1 MLIGYSDIDIRLA
14 QPAIEIGRRAEALG
28 YDSLYFA
35 GGGRDS
41 ALLGALTGQMVPRLR
56 VGASVVSVWQN
67 KPLTMAETAI
77 IANEALDGRFVLGLG
92 LSHPHMVEQRLG
104 MKFERPILY
113 LREYLTILMQFMDD
127 HAVDFEGE
135 LLSAHWPVN
144 IPFARRPQ
152 VLVAALGPQALRV
165 AGRLSDG
172 TMTFM
177 VPLRSL
183 EGMTIPIASQAAE
196 EVGRP
201 RPHFL
206 ASIPICVTADKAR
219 ARADAA
225 ETFVNYGSGHYP
237 SYRAALDRGE
247 TAGPED
253 VAIFG
258 SEEEVA
264 AALGRYRDI
273 GIDEIY
279 CVPFGT
285 PQERLRTFR
294 FLPQLSE
301 YNAAAG
307 AAAGAR

>member
-1 MLIGYSDIDIRLA
+1 MRISYMDIDLRHA
-14 QPAIEIGRRAEALG
+14 KPAIELGRAAEELG
-28 YDSLYFA
+28 YDGMYFA
-35 GGGRDS
+35 GGGRDPV
-41 ALLGALTGQMVPRLR
+41 LLSALTGQAVPRLR
-56 VGASVVSVWQN
+56 LGSGIVSVWQI
-67 KPLTMAETAI
+67 KPLAMAESAI

-92 LSHPHMVEQRLG
+92 LSHPHMVQDRMG
-104 MKFERPILY
+104 VKYERPILV
-113 LREYLTILMQFMDD
+113 LKEYLTILMQCLDN

-135 LLSAHWPVN
+135 VLSAHATLN

-152 VLVAALGPQALRV
+152 VLIAALGPQALRV
-165 AGRLSDG
+165 TGRLADG

-183 EGMTIPIASQAAE
+183 EEMAIPTASQAAA

-201 RPHFL
+201 RPYFL
-206 ASIPICVTADKAR
+206 ASMPICVTADKER

-225 ETFVNYGSGHYP
+225 KTFVNYGSGYYP
-237 SYRAALDRGE
+237 SYRAALDRGGI
-247 TAGPED
+247 AGPED
-253 VAIFG
+253 VAIIG

-264 AALGRYRDI
+264 RELGRYRDI

-285 PQERLRTFR
+285 PEEQARTFC

-301 YNAAAG
+301 HNAAA
-307 AAAGAR
+307 R